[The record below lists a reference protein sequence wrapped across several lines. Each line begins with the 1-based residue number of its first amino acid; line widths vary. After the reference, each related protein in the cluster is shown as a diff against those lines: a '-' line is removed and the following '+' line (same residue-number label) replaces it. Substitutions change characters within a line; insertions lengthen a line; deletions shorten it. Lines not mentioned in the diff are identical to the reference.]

1 MHFAAA
7 GNSQD
12 RRKLEALRGHG
23 TDGHRGTA
31 PPFERA
37 ADESRL
43 MNEILTKAGRIFRDA
58 LQISYELFKIM
69 VPLLIVVKILKELGV
84 VEVLGRG
91 LTPFMEVVGLPG
103 SSGLI
108 WATTMVTNIYTGM
121 VVFVSLTSEH
131 PITVAQTTVLASM
144 MLMAHGLPVELRIA
158 QKAGA
163 RLVVMAAVRIGGAFL
178 FGFILNRVY
187 LLGNWFQQPNILTW
201 VPPVRDTSHIAWALG
216 ELRNLVMIFCIIL
229 CLLIMLRILGK
240 LGITRLITKCLQP
253 VLRLLGIGEEASTIT
268 IVGMTLGLAYG
279 GGLIIR
285 EAQSGRLDR
294 RDILYSLALMGL
306 SHSLIED
313 TVLLMLLGGR
323 LSGIFWGRIAF
334 SLLCIYL
341 MVRIIACFPDSIL
354 DRWLFQRDTT

>member
-1 MHFAAA
+1 
-7 GNSQD
+7 
-12 RRKLEALRGHG
+12 
-23 TDGHRGTA
+23 
-31 PPFERA
+31 
-37 ADESRL
+37 
-43 MNEILTKAGRIFRDA
+43 MNNILAKAGRLLRDA

-69 VPLLIVVKILKELGV
+69 VPLLIVVKILKEFGM
-84 VEVLGRG
+84 VEILGRS

-108 WATTMVTNIYTGM
+108 WATTLVTNVYTGM
-121 VVFVSLTSEH
+121 AVFVSLTAEH
-131 PITVAQTTVLASM
+131 PLTVAQSTVLTSM

-163 RLVVMAAVRIGGAFL
+163 RIAAMAVVRIGGAFL

-187 LLGNWFQQPNILTW
+187 LLGNWLQEPNILSW
-201 VPPVRDTSHIAWALG
+201 VPPVRDASYVSWALG
-216 ELRNLVMIFCIIL
+216 ELRNLAMIFVIIL
-229 CLLIMLRILGK
+229 CLLILLRILGR

-285 EAQSGRLDR
+285 EARSGRIDPKDVLF
-294 RDILYSLALMGL
+294 SLALMGL

-313 TVLLMLLGGR
+313 TLLMMLLGAQ

-334 SLLCIYL
+334 SIFCIYL
-341 MVRIIACFPDSIL
+341 MVRAISRFPDSAL
-354 DRWLFQRDTT
+354 DRWLFRRNST

>member
-1 MHFAAA
+1 
-7 GNSQD
+7 
-12 RRKLEALRGHG
+12 
-23 TDGHRGTA
+23 
-31 PPFERA
+31 
-37 ADESRL
+37 
-43 MNEILTKAGRIFRDA
+43 MNDILAKAGRLFRDA

-69 VPLLIVVKILKELGV
+69 IPLIVAVKILKELGL
-84 VEVLGRG
+84 VEVLARG

-103 SSGLI
+103 SSGLV

-121 VVFVSLTSEH
+121 VVFVSLVSEH

-163 RLVVMAAVRIGGAFL
+163 RLAVMAAVRIGGAFL

-187 LLGNWFQQPNILTW
+187 LLGNWLQQPNTLAW
-201 VPPVRDTSHIAWALG
+201 APPVQDTSYAAWALG
-216 ELRNLVMIFCIIL
+216 EIRNLAMIFVIIL
-229 CLLIMLRILGK
+229 CLLIVLRILGK
-240 LGITRLITKCLQP
+240 IGITRLITKCLQP

-285 EAQSGRLDR
+285 EARSGRLDR
-294 RDILYSLALMGL
+294 KDILYSLALMGL

-313 TVLLMLLGGR
+313 TLLLMLLGGS
-323 LSGIFWGRIAF
+323 LSGIFWGRIVF
-334 SLLCIYL
+334 SLLSIYL
-341 MVRIIACFPDSIL
+341 MVRIISRFPDSVL
-354 DRWLFQRDTT
+354 DRWLFQRGST